1 MGSTVPAVTRPSW
14 VTTARALLT
23 PRRLLTVALLVGAW
37 CALWGDVSIA
47 NVLWG
52 TIVAVAA
59 TVFSGVDRNAGGL
72 HIVPLLHFVWLV
84 AVDLVVSTVQVA
96 WEILTPTDYT
106 DEAIIAVDT
115 SLGARPHFLM
125 LVVAI
130 TVTPGTAVIDSDAD
144 TGRLYLHLLH
154 ADKADEI
161 VRHVRQL
168 ADLACRAL
176 PVTQLPAS
184 DLVTG
189 SASSEAP
196 TSESPTSRG
205 EPSDGEP
212 A

>member
-1 MGSTVPAVTRPSW
+1 MEPTVSRPPW
-14 VTTARALLT
+14 TATARAILT
-23 PRRLLTVALLVGAW
+23 PRRLVIIALLVGAW

-47 NVLWG
+47 NVASG
-52 TIVAVAA
+52 TLVAVVA

-72 HIVPLLHFVWLV
+72 RIVPLLHFGWLV

-115 SLGARPHFLM
+115 SIASRSHFLM

-130 TVTPGTAVIDSDAD
+130 TVTPGTAVVDTDRD

-154 ADKADEI
+154 AEKADEI
-161 VRHVRQL
+161 QRHVRRL

-176 PVTQLPAS
+176 PVGA
-184 DLVTG
+184 G
-189 SASSEAP
+189 SGVSGRESALSVSEVA
-196 TSESPTSRG
+196 E
-205 EPSDGEP
+205 
-212 A
+212 